1 LRRPRRT
8 RTRAIRCGGPLLVLD
23 RCKSCLQSRQ
33 RGVASTYVVFDMPTI
48 CFRPVTCGACV
59 CRSSR
64 ANPLRR
70 EPHRP
75 HPPAPRSTPYAR
87 AWATSPPGVTYGSR
101 RCDPCRHQRQSNTHG
116 PVIPAGSISTAYR
129 KPHTCWQHH
138 ASLTGGVTY
147 TLCLFALAAVFVSRA
162 LRIRAR
168 RRRERAR
175 ARAQLRRTEAL
186 PTRDR
191 AGDGRPPRRRP
202 CRGRSEPASVN
213 LHLVSLLPLAVI
225 SIGWLSLRIA
235 GLRAASA

>member
-1 LRRPRRT
+1 
-8 RTRAIRCGGPLLVLD
+8 
-23 RCKSCLQSRQ
+23 
-33 RGVASTYVVFDMPTI
+33 
-48 CFRPVTCGACV
+48 V

-138 ASLTGGVTY
+138 AALTGGVTP
-147 TLCLFALAAVFVSRA
+147 TLCLLALAAVFVARA
-162 LRIRAR
+162 RRVRAR

-175 ARAQLRRTEAL
+175 EQAELRRTEAL
-186 PTRDR
+186 PRTDW
-191 AGDGRPPRRRP
+191 AGDGRPSHRRP
-202 CRGRSEPASVN
+202 CRGSSESASVN
-213 LHLVSLLPLAVI
+213 LYLVSLLPLAVI
-225 SIGWLSLRIA
+225 SIGWLSLRNA
-235 GLRAASA
+235 GVRAAWA